1 MNNKVNTSCA
11 EGKTKSNFGRI
22 IIALWIVVIFVS
34 GLCSCSNTTVTSA
47 SNDDTS
53 MFVLLEETPRW
64 NVVYHKNTK
73 VMYAVSSYGTGSGVF
88 TVLLNSD
95 GTPMIYRGNKESH

>member
-1 MNNKVNTSCA
+1 M
-11 EGKTKSNFGRI
+11 KSNFGRI
-22 IIALWIVVIFVS
+22 IIALWIVIIFVS

-73 VMYAVSSYGTGSGVF
+73 VMYAVSSYGTGSGFF

-95 GTPMIYRGNKESH
+95 GTPMVYRGDNENH

>member
-1 MNNKVNTSCA
+1 MSIREVYNNM
-11 EGKTKSNFGRI
+11 KSNFGRM
-22 IIALWIVVIFVS
+22 IIALWIIVIFVS

-53 MFVLLEETPRW
+53 MFVLLEEAPRW

-73 VMYAVSSYGTGSGVF
+73 VMYAVSSFGTGSGVF

-95 GTPMIYRGNKESH
+95 GTPMIYRGDNESH